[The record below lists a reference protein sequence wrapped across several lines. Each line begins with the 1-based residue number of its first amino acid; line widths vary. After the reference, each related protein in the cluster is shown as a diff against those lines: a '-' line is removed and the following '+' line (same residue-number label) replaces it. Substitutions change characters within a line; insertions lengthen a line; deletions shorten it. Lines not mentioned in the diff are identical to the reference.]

1 MLVRAGETVEPDT
14 VIVQL
19 SNPEVERAADAAALE
34 VAAARA
40 EYAAARL
47 ELESQRL
54 DRRSS
59 LAEARATA
67 ESARLQA
74 VAEQRAFE
82 KGAVSELQTARS
94 KIEADQLGERAK
106 IEEQRLAALDSAVG
120 AQLEARQA
128 RLRQLERAA
137 EERRLAAESLQVRA
151 GIAGVVQ
158 SVPVQ
163 EGQQLAAGANV
174 ARVAKPGTLYAEL
187 RIPELD
193 ARDLAP
199 GLPAVID
206 MRDRLV
212 RGRVVRVDPAV
223 TAGAVRVEV
232 DFDEA
237 LPTQARADLS
247 VDGTIAIETLEKR
260 ALRRPPGRRAVRV
273 DDHGVPRAARRF
285 RRRARAGEV
294 RQGVREPDRRPRGPR
309 ARRHRGA
316 RGHDAVVRQG
326 PHSSSTIDQEQNIPT
341 RSRKMQDQAMIS
353 LAGVTKVFYTDDLE
367 THALD
372 GIHLDVAKGEFLSI
386 SGPSGCGKSTLL
398 AILGLLDSST
408 EGKYLLDG
416 QDVTALAAR
425 RAREGPQRAHRLHLP
440 GLQPDRRPDGA
451 AERRAAADLPRQDVR
466 GRAPQGRAL
475 HALERVG
482 MSHRVNHHPVAALR
496 RPAAARRGGPRA
508 RRASPRSCWPTS
520 RPGTSTRATARRS

>member
-1 MLVRAGETVEPDT
+1 MDRPRIREKFTLKHRKLALAAGVFLLLSGVAFAIAKLEPGAPAVARAQLYLDEVKEGTLERKVRGPGTLQPREARWLSTRADARVDRILVRAGETVEPDT

-19 SNPEVERAADAAALE
+19 SNPEVERAADAATLE

-40 EYAAARL
+40 EFAAAKL

-74 VAEQRAFE
+74 VAEQRAYE
-82 KGAVSELQTARS
+82 KGAVSELQAARS
-94 KIEADQLGERAK
+94 KIEAAQLGERAG

-137 EERRLAAESLQVRA
+137 EERRLAADSLQVRA

-223 TAGAVRVEV
+223 TAGAVRVEI
-232 DFDEA
+232 DFDEQ

-247 VDGTIAIETLEKR
+247 VDGTIAIETLKNVRFVGRPVGAQSGSTTTVFR
-260 ALRRPPGRRAVRV
+260 AKPGDSVAERV
-273 DDHGVPRAARRF
+273 PVKFGKASVNQIVVLE
-285 RRRARAGEV
+285 GL
-294 RQGVREPDRRPRGPR
+294 EPGDI
-309 ARRHRGA
+309 
-316 RGHDAVVRQG
+316 V
-326 PHSSSTIDQEQNIPT
+326 
-341 RSRKMQDQAMIS
+341 
-353 LAGVTKVFYTDDLE
+353 
-367 THALD
+367 
-372 GIHLDVAKGEFLSI
+372 
-386 SGPSGCGKSTLL
+386 
-398 AILGLLDSST
+398 
-408 EGKYLLDG
+408 
-416 QDVTALAAR
+416 ALADTTQWS
-425 RAREGPQRAHRLHLP
+425 GKDRLVI
-440 GLQPDRRPDGA
+440 D
-451 AERRAAADLPRQDVR
+451 
-466 GRAPQGRAL
+466 
-475 HALERVG
+475 
-482 MSHRVNHHPVAALR
+482 
-496 RPAAARRGGPRA
+496 
-508 RRASPRSCWPTS
+508 
-520 RPGTSTRATARRS
+520 

>member
-1 MLVRAGETVEPDT
+1 MDRPRIRQSFKHRKLVLVAGGLFLLSGVAFAIAKLEPGAPAVAREQLYLDEVKEGTLERKVRGPGVLQPREARWLSTRVEARVDRVLVRAGETVEPDT

-19 SNPEVERAADAAALE
+19 SNPEVERAADAATLE

-74 VAEQRAFE
+74 VAEERAFQ
-82 KGAVSELQTARS
+82 KGAVSELQYSRS
-94 KIEADQLGERAK
+94 KIEADQLGERAE
-106 IEEQRLAALDSAVG
+106 IEQQRLAALDSAVN

-137 EERRLAAESLQVRA
+137 EEQRLAADSLSVKA

-163 EGQQLAAGANV
+163 EGQQLAPGANV

-199 GLPAVID
+199 GLAAVID
-206 MRDRLV
+206 LRDRLV

-223 TAGAVRVEV
+223 AAGAVRVEV
-232 DFDEA
+232 DLDES

-247 VDGTIAIETLEKR
+247 VDGTIAIETLANVRYVGRPVGAQSDAATTVFR
-260 ALRRPPGRRAVRV
+260 AKPGNTVAERV
-273 DDHGVPRAARRF
+273 PVKFGKASVNQIVVLE
-285 RRRARAGEV
+285 GL
-294 RQGVREPDRRPRGPR
+294 EPGDI
-309 ARRHRGA
+309 
-316 RGHDAVVRQG
+316 V
-326 PHSSSTIDQEQNIPT
+326 
-341 RSRKMQDQAMIS
+341 
-353 LAGVTKVFYTDDLE
+353 
-367 THALD
+367 
-372 GIHLDVAKGEFLSI
+372 
-386 SGPSGCGKSTLL
+386 
-398 AILGLLDSST
+398 
-408 EGKYLLDG
+408 
-416 QDVTALAAR
+416 ALADTTQWS
-425 RAREGPQRAHRLHLP
+425 GKDRLVI
-440 GLQPDRRPDGA
+440 D
-451 AERRAAADLPRQDVR
+451 
-466 GRAPQGRAL
+466 
-475 HALERVG
+475 
-482 MSHRVNHHPVAALR
+482 
-496 RPAAARRGGPRA
+496 
-508 RRASPRSCWPTS
+508 
-520 RPGTSTRATARRS
+520 

>member
-1 MLVRAGETVEPDT
+1 MDRPRIKEKFSLAKHRKAAIAAGVLLLLSGVAFGIAKLEPGAPAVAREQLYLDEVKEGTLERKVRGPGVLQPREARWLSTRADARVDRILVRAGETVEPDT

-19 SNPEVERAADAAALE
+19 SNPEVERAADAATLE

-40 EYAAARL
+40 EYAAAKL

-82 KGAVSELQTARS
+82 QGAVSELQTARS
-94 KIEADQLGERAK
+94 KIEAAQLGERAE
-106 IEEQRLAALDSAVG
+106 IEAQRLAALDSAVG
-120 AQLEARQA
+120 AQLEARLA

-137 EERRLAAESLQVRA
+137 EERRLAADSLQVRA
-151 GIAGVVQ
+151 GLAGVVQ

-199 GLPAVID
+199 GLAAVID

-223 TAGAVRVEV
+223 TAGAVKVEV
-232 DFDEA
+232 DFDEQ

-247 VDGTIAIETLEKR
+247 VDGTIAIETLKNVRFVGRPVGAQSGSTTTVFR
-260 ALRRPPGRRAVRV
+260 AK
-273 DDHGVPRAARRF
+273 
-285 RRRARAGEV
+285 AGESVAERVPV
-294 RQGVREPDRRPRGPR
+294 RFGKASVNQIVVLEGLEPGD
-309 ARRHRGA
+309 
-316 RGHDAVVRQG
+316 VV
-326 PHSSSTIDQEQNIPT
+326 
-341 RSRKMQDQAMIS
+341 
-353 LAGVTKVFYTDDLE
+353 
-367 THALD
+367 
-372 GIHLDVAKGEFLSI
+372 
-386 SGPSGCGKSTLL
+386 
-398 AILGLLDSST
+398 
-408 EGKYLLDG
+408 
-416 QDVTALAAR
+416 ALADTTQWS
-425 RAREGPQRAHRLHLP
+425 GKDRLVI
-440 GLQPDRRPDGA
+440 D
-451 AERRAAADLPRQDVR
+451 
-466 GRAPQGRAL
+466 
-475 HALERVG
+475 
-482 MSHRVNHHPVAALR
+482 
-496 RPAAARRGGPRA
+496 
-508 RRASPRSCWPTS
+508 
-520 RPGTSTRATARRS
+520 